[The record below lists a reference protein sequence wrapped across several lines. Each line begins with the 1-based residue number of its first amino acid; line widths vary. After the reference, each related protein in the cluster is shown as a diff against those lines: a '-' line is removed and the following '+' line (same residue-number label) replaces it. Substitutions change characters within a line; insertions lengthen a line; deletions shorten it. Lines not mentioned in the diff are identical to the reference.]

1 MIMMNTGNS
10 DQVVAAGNVVTNFLV
25 PHVFIRSCL
34 AGMCSVTTHMA
45 TPEVKPKEHFYWKQN
60 TEKFISVGS

>member
-1 MIMMNTGNS
+1 MIIMNTDNS
-10 DQVVAAGNVVTNFLV
+10 DHVVAIGNLVMKFLIPVVL
-25 PHVFIRSCL
+25 IMSCL
-34 AGMCSVTTHMA
+34 AGMCYVTIHMA